1 MSEVFFIKSILASN
15 MICVLQNTNQS
26 HCSDWGKYF
35 SDIFNASF
43 AFILELFI
51 HFFFRSESSL
61 RFHELI
67 SSFLWAY
74 LVYLKEFFLEI
85 TVKIGIDR
93 LKSTKETTGNTN
105 DWPTHFF
112 IYLIFCLKK
121 YWVLR
126 YSTFPRFSSSSIVL
140 LLKFLSRSRKLTCE
154 NLSNFWLHIYLLRF
168 SIWMWSYTC
177 IFLLE
182 NLCNFLEL
190 WPFWLIDIFLW
201 KLAAFNNLHIF
212 ARNW

>member
-1 MSEVFFIKSILASN
+1 
-15 MICVLQNTNQS
+15 MIYVLQNMNQKVIAVT
-26 HCSDWGKYF
+26 GAN
-35 SDIFNASF
+35 IFRSLYAST
-43 AFILELFI
+43 AFVLELFI

-61 RFHELI
+61 SFHELI

-74 LVYLKEFFLEI
+74 LVYLKEFFLFFFLEI